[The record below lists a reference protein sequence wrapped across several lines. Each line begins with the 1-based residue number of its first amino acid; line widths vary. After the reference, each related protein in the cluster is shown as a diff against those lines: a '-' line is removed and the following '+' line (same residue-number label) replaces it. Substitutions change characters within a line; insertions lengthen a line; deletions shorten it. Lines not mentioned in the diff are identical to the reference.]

1 MFEITSFSFQ
11 LGRYKIHFP
20 VSSESS
26 KSLNRLR
33 LIRLA
38 RKLMIYPA
46 SGTMIYPASGTM
58 IQRRVMSKL
67 AIWQFKK
74 IGMELLACADALCLS
89 GRCAEAAPLYRRA
102 IYFGNTQARAR
113 LAWLLSQG
121 REGVPKDERE
131 AFHLVWEGSKV
142 GCDFCI
148 ASLACFFYLGIGII
162 ADYTEMDHFL
172 KQVKRPNEYSQ
183 FLLGILH
190 YGGLLRRENLC
201 LVSTF
206 FRRAAEKN
214 FAEAFVWLAKVF
226 LYDEVTESPRQ
237 KAFGWFMKAAEQGH
251 PIGLF
256 RVGKILE
263 LDGKNDQAVIWY
275 QRAHVAGHEYAEENM
290 IRLQNSFIK

>member
-1 MFEITSFSFQ
+1 MSGVTNFTFQ
-11 LGRYKIHFP
+11 LGNDKFHFP
-20 VSSESS
+20 VSNESS
-26 KSLNRLR
+26 QSLSQLMLIQMAPRLTNDR
-33 LIRLA
+33 ISRN
-38 RKLMIYPA
+38 K
-46 SGTMIYPASGTM
+46 
-58 IQRRVMSKL
+58 IQRRVASQLVKR
-67 AIWQFKK
+67 QFEN
-74 IGMELLACADALCLS
+74 IGSQLLASADALCLS
-89 GRCAEAAPLYRRA
+89 GRCAEAAPLYRRS
-102 IYFGNTQARAR
+102 IFLGNTQARAR

-121 REGVPKDERE
+121 REGLRKDERE
-131 AFHLVWEGSKV
+131 GFRLIWEGSQL
-142 GCDFCI
+142 GCDFCT
-148 ASLACFFYLGIGII
+148 ASLACFFQLGIGII

-172 KQVKRPNEYSQ
+172 KLVKRPNEYSQ

-190 YGGLLRRENLC
+190 YGGLMRRENLC

-226 LYDEVTESPRQ
+226 LYDEVTEHPRE
-237 KAFGWFMKAAEQGH
+237 KAFGWFMKAAEQRH

-290 IRLQNSFIK
+290 IQLQNSFIK

>member
-1 MFEITSFSFQ
+1 MIYPASGT
-11 LGRYKIHFP
+11 
-20 VSSESS
+20 
-26 KSLNRLR
+26 
-33 LIRLA
+33 
-38 RKLMIYPA
+38 MIYPA

-74 IGMELLACADALCLS
+74 INMELFACADALCLS
-89 GRCAEAAPLYRRA
+89 GRCAEAIPLYRRA

-162 ADYTEMDHFL
+162 ADYTEMDDFL

-183 FLLGILH
+183 FLLGMLH
-190 YGGLLRRENLC
+190 YQGLMRSESLC
-201 LVSTF
+201 LASTF

-214 FAEAFVWLAKVF
+214 FAEAFIWLAKVF
-226 LYDEVTESPRQ
+226 LYDVETEYPRE

-275 QRAHVAGHEYAEENM
+275 QRAHVAGHEYAKHTLNEMLN
-290 IRLQNSFIK
+290 